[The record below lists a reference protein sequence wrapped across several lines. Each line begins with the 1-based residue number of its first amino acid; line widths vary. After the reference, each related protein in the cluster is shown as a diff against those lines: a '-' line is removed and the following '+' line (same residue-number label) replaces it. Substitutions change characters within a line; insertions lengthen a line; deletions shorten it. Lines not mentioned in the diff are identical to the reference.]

1 MIKYKNILE
10 KLKSAGYNTGVLRKE
25 KILAES
31 TISRIRNNQPVKIEI
46 LDLICQILDCG
57 LDDIVE
63 IIPDEKGNKIVTPEG
78 YYLVWY

>member
-63 IIPDEKGNKIVTPEG
+63 IISDEKGNKIKGGIDNHGTV
-78 YYLVWY
+78 

>member
-10 KLKSAGYNTGVLRKE
+10 KLKCAGYNTGVLRKE

-63 IIPDEKGNKIVTPEG
+63 IIPDEKGNKIKGGIDNHGTV
-78 YYLVWY
+78 

>member
-63 IIPDEKGNKIVTPEG
+63 IIPDEKGNKIKGGIDDHGTV
-78 YYLVWY
+78 